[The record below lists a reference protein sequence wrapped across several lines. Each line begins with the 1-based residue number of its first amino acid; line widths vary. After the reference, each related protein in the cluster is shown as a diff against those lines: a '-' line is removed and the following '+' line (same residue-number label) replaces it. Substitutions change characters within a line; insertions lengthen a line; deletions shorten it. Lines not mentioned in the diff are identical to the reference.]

1 MTKIE
6 AETLEL
12 AYSNAASRL
21 KCSVTDL
28 EIEVIQNPTKGLA
41 GFFKKNA
48 VIVARCMANDENRP
62 EMQWDNDEAEDKR
75 QEKKNEPRLSE
86 KFIPKK
92 PKIVEDSINK
102 ISDSMPDTPEG
113 VKKVI
118 GGVKKIV
125 DSVDVPT
132 PKRPAIVD
140 QFFGKESADIHEVA
154 IDVKAEI
161 GSLFEKACFKLEKVD
176 VSVYDE
182 STLLIE
188 FDGEDAALLIGKEG
202 YRYKALSYM
211 LYNWIN
217 SSYGLQIRL
226 EIASFLENQEEM
238 IARYL
243 DSIHE
248 YIEKDGRAQTKVL
261 DGVLVQIA
269 LKELRRVYSDKYVG
283 VRTTKDGG
291 KYIIVNDFQSRN

>member
-48 VIVARCMANDENRP
+48 IIVARCMANDENRP
-62 EMQWDNDEAEDKR
+62 QMQWDNDDG
-75 QEKKNEPRLSE
+75 EKKRSHKLSE

-92 PKIVEDSINK
+92 PKIVEESIHK
-102 ISDSMPDTPEG
+102 ISESMPHAPQS
-113 VKKVI
+113 VKNVI

-125 DSVDVPT
+125 DSVDVPK

-140 QFFGKESADIHEVA
+140 QFFSKESVDIHEVA
-154 IDVKAEI
+154 IDIKAEI
-161 GSLFEKACFKLEKVD
+161 GELFEKSCFKLDKID

-182 STLLIE
+182 NTLLIE

-217 SSYGLQIRL
+217 STYNFQVRL

-283 VRTTKDGG
+283 VRTTRDGG

>member
-48 VIVARCMANDENRP
+48 IIVARCMANDENRP
-62 EMQWDNDEAEDKR
+62 QMQWDNEEE
-75 QEKKNEPRLSE
+75 EKKSSHKLSE

-92 PKIVEDSINK
+92 PKIVEDSMHK
-102 ISDSMPDTPEG
+102 ISESMPDTPQS
-113 VKKVI
+113 VKNVI

-125 DSVDVPT
+125 DSVDVPK

-140 QFFGKESADIHEVA
+140 QFFAKESADIHEVA

-161 GSLFEKACFKLEKVD
+161 GELFEKACFKLDKID

-182 STLLIE
+182 STLLVE

-217 SSYGLQIRL
+217 SSYGLQVRL

-243 DSIHE
+243 DTIHE

-283 VRTTKDGG
+283 VRTTRDGG

>member
-1 MTKIE
+1 MIKIE

-28 EIEVIQNPTKGLA
+28 EIEVIQNPTNGVA
-41 GFFKKNA
+41 GFFKKKA
-48 VIVARCMANDENRP
+48 IVVARCMANDEEKRRID
-62 EMQWDNDEAEDKR
+62 WDDDEESTKQKERA
-75 QEKKNEPRLSE
+75 
-86 KFIPKK
+86 IPKK
-92 PKIVEDSINK
+92 PQIFEDSINR
-102 ISDSMPDTPEG
+102 ISGTMPDAPEP
-113 VKKVI
+113 VKKVF
-118 GGVKKIV
+118 GGVKKMV
-125 DSVDVPT
+125 QSVEVPT

-140 QFFGKESADIHEVA
+140 QFFGKEKIDIHEVA
-154 IDVKAEI
+154 PVIKTDIEA
-161 GSLFEKACFKLEKVD
+161 LFAKSCFKLDKFE
-176 VSVYDE
+176 VSVFDE
-182 STLLIE
+182 NTLLIE

-211 LYNWIN
+211 LYNWVN
-217 SSYGLQIRL
+217 SRYGFQVRL
-226 EIASFLENQEEM
+226 EIASFLQNQEEM

-243 DSIHE
+243 EGVHD
-248 YIEKDGRAQTKVL
+248 YIERDGRAQTKVL

-291 KYIIVNDFQSRN
+291 KYIIINDFQSKN